1 MKWILILVSSMTLF
15 ACGNSNHGQDPLS
28 TTTTVPP
35 IVSTGASSPLQFSS
49 CKTVTIYSAGDT
61 AFANQVAGT
70 SACAGISQ
78 VNSIKVKTTSRFP
91 IADRFCLVPLHSSLG
106 ALPAVCGTIDGQKI
120 FSVFSGNFDSVA
132 LVRESHLSNYLSYLK
147 GSASY
152 PPLAFANLR

>member
-1 MKWILILVSSMTLF
+1 MKWILILLSSLSLL
-15 ACGNSNHGQDPLS
+15 ACGNSNHGKDPLG
-28 TTTTVPP
+28 TTTYANP
-35 IVSTGASSPLQFSS
+35 IVNTGASSSLEFSS

-61 AFANQVAGT
+61 AFANAVGGT
-70 SACAGISQ
+70 SACAGVSQ

-91 IADRFCLVPLHSSLG
+91 SSERYCLVPLHSSLG

-120 FSVFSGNFDSVA
+120 FTVFSGNFDSVA
-132 LVRESHLSNYLSYLK
+132 LVRESHLANYLNYLK